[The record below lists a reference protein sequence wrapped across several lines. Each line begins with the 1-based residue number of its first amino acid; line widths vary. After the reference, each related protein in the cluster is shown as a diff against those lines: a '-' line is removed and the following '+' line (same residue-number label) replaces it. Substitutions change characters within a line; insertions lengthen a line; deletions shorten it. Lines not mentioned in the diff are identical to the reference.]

1 MCFVV
6 GLFGEYLGKMLRF
19 LRLQSAIE
27 RIAPTNTRAVDLGA
41 RFNFALQSDSDFVL
55 LQGKMPEDLVPLL
68 AGAAMA
74 SRRLWLIGITIDGM

>member
-1 MCFVV
+1 MGN
-6 GLFGEYLGKMLRF
+6 GLLPAVTIFALFFFACIFRRVFSLP
-19 LRLQSAIE
+19 I
-27 RIAPTNTRAVDLGA
+27 AVDLGA

-74 SRRLWLIGITIDGM
+74 SRRLWLFGITIDGM